1 MDTSDSERDN
11 FSSPKSES
19 KFGHSYEDER
29 FARAEEVKVADPK
42 GSPIVWGRQE
52 SIFLA
57 ESSTSSEDIQ
67 TIYTERCETAPLTTA
82 NESANTITEEPDFSD
97 EFELVA
103 DFSEGDFTVQVRLSE
118 LVRIKFKPL
127 SKVWLT

>member
-1 MDTSDSERDN
+1 MS
-11 FSSPKSES
+11 
-19 KFGHSYEDER
+19 
-29 FARAEEVKVADPK
+29 
-42 GSPIVWGRQE
+42 RQE

-57 ESSTSSEDIQ
+57 KSSTSSEDIQ

-103 DFSEGDFTVQVRLSE
+103 DFSEGDFTVEVRLSE

-127 SKVWLT
+127 SKVLFT